1 MKTSFKES
9 PFPHSAR
16 FVGVRQSAGNGPFC
30 DQQMTYGEKL
40 KDPRWQKLRLEV
52 MERDDW
58 KCRVCFSEGS
68 TLAVHHEK
76 YTGANPWDADPC
88 DLVTLCEDCH
98 TAMHNGTLEAM
109 PPLVGSFYKAVTQ
122 ARLANDS
129 KTLIQRIELASKRF
143 LSACDEM
150 ELAIVPL
157 QARLVNLIEREAT
170 K

>member
-1 MKTSFKES
+1 MNTLKHPPSPHRAGSFAGS
-9 PFPHSAR
+9 DRDGRAR
-16 FVGVRQSAGNGPFC
+16 AFSSNR
-30 DQQMTYGEKL
+30 MTYGEKL
-40 KDPRWQKLRLEV
+40 KDPRWQKLRLEI

-58 KCRVCFSEGS
+58 KCRLCFSEGS

-76 YTGANPWDADPC
+76 YTGENPWDADSS

-98 TAMHNGTLEAM
+98 TAMHNGTLEVM
-109 PPLVGSFYKAVTQ
+109 RPLVGSFYKAVTQ

-129 KTLIQRIELASKRF
+129 ATLIQRIELASKRF